1 MSNKDFF
8 EDKVIANV
16 DQLKAGITKT
26 HEKLVKVSDETIEG
40 VLDAGAQWQNVLAR
54 SLKKGTKFL
63 GSQQTLVFETLEGI
77 KKIHK
82 ANVKNIKQLADP
94 KAVKEAVKTAKK
106 EVRQDLT
113 EAKTVLKAEVKATQK
128 EIKQE
133 VKAAKK
139 TVKAVVSKAKTEVQD
154 LKVINGIGPK
164 LESILKDAGI
174 KNLSDLAS
182 TPVKKLEKILAEAG
196 PRYKAFSPKQ
206 WRTQVQEILAK
217 KG

>member
-8 EDKVIANV
+8 EDKVIGNV
-16 DQLKAGITKT
+16 DQLKAGISKT
-26 HEKLVKVSDETIEG
+26 HDKLVKVSEETVEG

-63 GSQQTLVFETLEGI
+63 DSQQALVFETFEGI
-77 KKIHK
+77 KNIHQS
-82 ANVKNIKQLADP
+82 NVKRIKQLADL
-94 KAVKEAVKTAKK
+94 KTVKKVIKTAVEETK
-106 EVRQDLT
+106 QDIA
-113 EAKTVLKAEVKATQK
+113 EATVVVKAEIKATQK
-128 EIKQE
+128 EMKQE

-139 TVKAVVSKAKTEVQD
+139 VVKTVATKTKTEFKD

-164 LESILKDAGI
+164 LEGILKQAGI
-174 KNLSDLAS
+174 QNLSDLAN

-196 PRYKAFSPKQ
+196 PRYKSFSPQDWMKQ
-206 WRTQVQEILAK
+206 VSEIVK

>member
-8 EDKVIANV
+8 EDKVIGNV
-16 DQLKAGITKT
+16 DQLKAGISKT
-26 HEKLVKVSDETIEG
+26 HDKLVKVSEETVEG

-63 GSQQTLVFETLEGI
+63 DSQQALVFETFEGI
-77 KKIHK
+77 KKIHQS
-82 ANVKNIKQLADP
+82 NVKRIKQLADL
-94 KAVKEAVKTAKK
+94 KTAKK
-106 EVRQDLT
+106 VVNKAVEETKQDI
-113 EAKTVLKAEVKATQK
+113 AKASAVVKAEIKATQQ

-139 TVKAVVSKAKTEVQD
+139 AVKVVATKTEVKD

-164 LESILKDAGI
+164 LESILKQAGI
-174 KNLSDLAS
+174 QTLSDLAN
-182 TPVKKLEKILAEAG
+182 TPVKKLEEILAEAG
-196 PRYKAFSPKQ
+196 PRYKAFSPKEWQ
-206 WRTQVQEILAK
+206 KQVNEITK